1 MVCAFYFK
9 PHNRAYGPRG
19 ARRLAGILPASAG
32 QDPAG
37 GRRPQTPRPPGPISP
52 VMRFKKQ
59 SAFKTQIKLSSVVQ
73 NALQFIKNTQEKCR
87 AALFIRII
95 IYKPAADQ
103 YIPFILCHRGDFQG
117 YFHRP
122 ILQNIPL
129 DPFRF
134 GKNSILYTRNI
145 YKIICFK

>member
-1 MVCAFYFK
+1 M
-9 PHNRAYGPRG
+9 GP
-19 ARRLAGILPASAG
+19 
-32 QDPAG
+32 G
-37 GRRPQTPRPPGPISP
+37 GRGVWQAFCLPQPGLPGWRPQAANAAPTGPISP

-134 GKNSILYTRNI
+134 GKNSILYARNI